1 MNGAP
6 ANLLDVLRLTP
17 LQRKLVVH
25 LTREG
30 PANAATLAQ
39 QLTLNLV
46 DVEKTLVSLA
56 QQGRIQLAPGGQA
69 EVILGQTRQRTL
81 PARLWPALTASSRL
95 YTAQEIVTLRTV
107 VPILQ
112 FARAK
117 LSEFVEHGPPHT
129 FRVKAFAT
137 QLGYVV
143 GLSAAEQHLLR
154 AGALFHDVGNI
165 VERARHHIISQ
176 ETVEK
181 LTAAGELPFS
191 AREAELV
198 GLLCRWHRKEYDPT
212 RVDELLNAPIRTGM
226 LASILRVADAM
237 DIDQRR
243 SDYATRFRQI
253 LAFFYPQEILY
264 WTTLDEILGVR
275 ICCTPA
281 VRIQVFT
288 QGTIGENLQIE
299 MLHKD
304 LASTP
309 FDWSVEQRAAMATPL
324 PVASSN
330 TFVNRNGTDR
340 QTQRA
345 LVAFP
350 FEPNS
355 LLMAALSRQQ
365 LQAAGYV
372 VELLCYPDT
381 REGAAWLWQT
391 ALAAYDPRQYGQ
403 LVVLNDRT
411 DPTLMP
417 TLLATTRTWQTAGA
431 TVNLFNRHENQWGR
445 VPSLLQQGVHVI
457 LGGDWAYFWGDSVSQ
472 HDLAWARLAAL
483 CMRDPTQAVVRLPA
497 EEEVVLQGLL
507 QQVYATAA
515 AATGAN
521 TDWRALAEPLIDR
534 IGANDRAFFMAQA
547 QAFGASFG
555 AAPQPTGVDGGVL
568 IFTEATLG
576 VWPPAYGWA
585 LEAAIE
591 QRGRLP
597 ERGICF
603 KTPYAIATWPDGD
616 AVELLAINHWRE
628 ENAIPIRLL
637 YPADLGPAP
646 QGNES
651 AIQVRL
657 SPAQAAQVVA
667 ALVEACNRSD

>member
-1 MNGAP
+1 MNGSP

-30 PANAATLAQ
+30 PANAVTLAQ
-39 QLTLNLV
+39 QLTLKLV
-46 DVEKTLVSLA
+46 DVEQTLTSLA
-56 QQGRIQLAPGGQA
+56 QQGRIQLAPDGQA
-69 EVILGQTRQRTL
+69 AVILGQTRQRTL

-129 FRVKAFAT
+129 FRVKSFAT

-165 VERARHHIISQ
+165 VERKLHHIISQ

-212 RVDELLNAPIRTGM
+212 RVDELPNALIRTGM

-253 LAFFYPQEILY
+253 LAFFYPEELPY
-264 WTTLDEILGVR
+264 WVTLDEILGVR

-288 QGTIGENLQIE
+288 QGEVGDNLQIN
-299 MLHKD
+299 LLRKD
-304 LASTP
+304 LAGTP
-309 FDWSVEQRAAMATPL
+309 FTWTIEQIGAPPTATASVTNLLQ
-324 PVASSN
+324 
-330 TFVNRNGTDR
+330 RNG
-340 QTQRA
+340 QESQSPRA

-355 LLMAALSRQQ
+355 LILAALSRQN
-365 LQAAGYV
+365 LQAAGYA

-381 REGAAWLWQT
+381 REGAAWLWQI
-391 ALAAYDPRQYGQ
+391 ALATYDPAQYGQ

-411 DPTLMP
+411 DPTFTS

-445 VPSLLQQGVHVI
+445 VPELLQQKVNVI
-457 LGGDWAYFWGDSVSQ
+457 LGSDWAYFWGDVVSQ
-472 HDLAWARLAAL
+472 ADLAWARLAAL
-483 CMRDPTQAVVRLPA
+483 CMRDPTQSVVRVSA
-497 EEEVVLQGLL
+497 EEEAVMHGLL
-507 QQVYATAA
+507 QQVYAA
-515 AATGAN
+515 AATATGDNA
-521 TDWRALAEPLIDR
+521 DWRALAEPLIDR
-534 IGANDRAFFMAQA
+534 IGTNDRTFFMAQA
-547 QAFGASFG
+547 EAFRASYG
-555 AAPQPTGVDGGVL
+555 TAPKSTRVDGRVL
-568 IFTEATLG
+568 IFAEATLDA
-576 VWPPAYGWA
+576 WPPAYAWA

-591 QRGRLP
+591 QGGRLP

-628 ENAIPIRLL
+628 EDAIPIRLL

-657 SPAQAAQVVA
+657 TPAQAVQVVA
-667 ALVEACNRSD
+667 ALVAACNRSDQ